1 VWPPPAGRRAQPP
14 GAPAAW
20 VSTRV
25 RARAPPQAPGSPSP
39 CRRAPRCAR
48 CRRRRALT
56 TERQLVR
63 VLGPGL
69 LAEQADRKK
78 LAAARIEGAVGEEP
92 RQRADLLRERLV
104 DGSTPT
110 ERSAPVQGLP
120 RGSGDLRAHRARSG
134 AAAGH
139 VELCRAPRGILAGR
153 GFESWSQGSLLPQAV
168 SQARHKVG
176 SPRGHKNGAPSSRSA
191 AAGRWP
197 PSTTRSPG
205 REAPP
210 LAGPTRLPDEGAERG
225 ARAHE

>member
-1 VWPPPAGRRAQPP
+1 MWPPPAGRRVQPP

-20 VSTRV
+20 VSTRA
-25 RARAPPQAPGSPSP
+25 RARAPPPAAGSPSP

-69 LAEQADRKK
+69 LPEQADRKK

-153 GFESWSQGSLLPQAV
+153 GFESWSQKAHSFPSLYRKLGTKSDRLGGTKTARPPQD
-168 SQARHKVG
+168 QLLLG
-176 SPRGHKNGAPSSRSA
+176 
-191 AAGRWP
+191 AGRL
-197 PSTTRSPG
+197 RRRDRPG
-205 REAPP
+205 ARPH
-210 LAGPTRLPDEGAERG
+210 RLPDRPGSR
-225 ARAHE
+225 